1 MIREDEVRK
10 LVGEMREPFLQR
22 PLGELDAVKEI
33 KIKPEKRHI
42 SVKVALAKTGT
53 AEQMQ
58 IQQEIVNVLK
68 GAGAETVGLRFEE
81 PPEET
86 VAKFRAPSAEKK
98 HY

>member
-33 KIKPEKRHI
+33 KIKPEKRHV

-58 IQQEIVNVLK
+58 IQQEIVNILK

-81 PPEET
+81 LPEET

-98 HY
+98 HC